1 MTHSGQIQDDV
12 REIERQRLRALVMG
26 DLAAADL
33 LHADDFQLIT
43 PSGRTLS
50 KQDYLGG
57 IASGHLNYRLWEIDS
72 EIEVRLY
79 EDVALIRYRSQL
91 HMSLDGGEGE
101 PLPFW
106 HTDSYEWRDGRWQL
120 VWSQATAIS

>member
-12 REIERQRLRALVMG
+12 REIERQRLRVLVMR

-79 EDVALIRYRSQL
+79 EDVALIRYCSQL
-91 HMSLDGGEGE
+91 HMSRDGGEGE
-101 PLPFW
+101 QRPFW
-106 HTDSYEWRDGRWQL
+106 HTDSYERRDGRWQV
-120 VWSQATAIS
+120 VWSQATLIR

>member
-1 MTHSGQIQDDV
+1 MLWTGQVLLFMAWINPSLDHNIPVVNTMSIHLQEDRDV
-12 REIERQRLRALVMG
+12 TDSKQMRDSIREIERQRLHALVTG

-57 IASGHLNYRLWEIDS
+57 ISSGHLNYRLWEIDS
-72 EIEVRLY
+72 EIEV
-79 EDVALIRYRSQL
+79 
-91 HMSLDGGEGE
+91 
-101 PLPFW
+101 
-106 HTDSYEWRDGRWQL
+106 
-120 VWSQATAIS
+120 